1 MKPQARRDEI
11 SEARRGIMKKAA
23 LLFAQKGYGSVGTAE
38 IGQVT
43 GYGKGALYH
52 HIQSKED
59 LLVDIMTVY
68 LRDLLEDAR
77 AIIAAQPDATLRIH
91 ALSTSLMEAVVQ
103 DNAEMTVCFR
113 EVHALSPDRRRDVL
127 RLHGDYFRLWEQVA
141 NDGRDAGRL
150 RAIDADELKALL
162 GMYFYSFLWIGPARE
177 GDIESLSHKFAE
189 LVMRACK
196 PS

>member
-1 MKPQARRDEI
+1 M
-11 SEARRGIMKKAA
+11 KAA
-23 LLFAQKGYGSVGTAE
+23 ARLFAQKGYGSVGTAE

-52 HIQSKED
+52 HIHSKED

-68 LRDLLEDAR
+68 LHDLLEDAR
-77 AIIAAQPDATLRIH
+77 AIIAAHPQTEARIH
-91 ALSTSLMEAVVQ
+91 ALSASLMEAVVQ

-127 RLHGDYFRLWEQVA
+127 RLHGDYFRLWEQVVNA
-141 NDGRDAGRL
+141 GRDTGGL

-177 GDIESLSHKFAE
+177 GDIESLSQKFAN
-189 LVMRACK
+189 LVLRACQ
-196 PS
+196 SG